1 MSIRIDRVVTRG
13 GDAGQT
19 SLGDGSRVFKHA
31 PRIEAL
37 GALDDLN
44 AVVGLLRAYSPEDD
58 RVRAELM
65 ALQNLLFDMGADICQ
80 PEATGRA
87 SAKRVAE
94 ESVLWLEEKIN
105 TMQKVQEPLTSF
117 VLPGGSVAA
126 AWAHKAR
133 TQARA
138 TERRFVELAQI
149 EPFNTV
155 LLKILN
161 RLSDY
166 FFVLS
171 RYFNNN
177 GLSDVLWQPAV
188 K

>member
-1 MSIRIDRVVTRG
+1 MTIRIDRVVTRG
-13 GDAGQT
+13 GDTGQT

-31 PRIEAL
+31 TRIEAI

-44 AVVGLLRAYSPEDD
+44 AVVGLLRAYSPQDEPISAQL
-58 RVRAELM
+58 R
-65 ALQNLLFDMGADICQ
+65 ALQNMLFDMGADVCQ
-80 PEATGRA
+80 PETPHRTR
-87 SAKRVAE
+87 AKRVTE
-94 ESVLWLEEKIN
+94 ESVVWLEEKI
-105 TMQKVQEPLTSF
+105 TLMQQDQAPLTSF
-117 VLPGGSVAA
+117 VLPGGSVGA

-133 TQARA
+133 TQART
-138 TERRFVELAQI
+138 TERRFVELAQ
-149 EPFNTV
+149 EESLNAV

-177 GLSDVLWQPAV
+177 GRADVLWQPNLR
-188 K
+188 